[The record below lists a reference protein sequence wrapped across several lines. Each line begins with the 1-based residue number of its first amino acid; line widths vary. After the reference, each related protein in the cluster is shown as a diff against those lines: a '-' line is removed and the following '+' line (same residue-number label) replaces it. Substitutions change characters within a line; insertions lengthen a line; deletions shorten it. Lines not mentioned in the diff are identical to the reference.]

1 MARARVPGLVQ
12 GGRGGPDQ
20 VVEKLLVIV
29 AVDPQAT
36 LRYSLHC
43 CSFPLWRAP
52 RNWALSAC
60 LSCLSNYG
68 PMEPCEWPNVQYCRS
83 IIDRVS
89 CPYVPFCLLCLGP
102 KAHGTICYR
111 GTWLQL
117 AIGSAEQHLLSPSGA
132 IFSPPPVNR
141 LDSIP
146 FLASLTLCPFSLFTT
161 RTLAL
166 VTVRG
171 VDHSPTFETPSRPV
185 HPEWDAFLICSQ
197 LLGLPLPFVYC
208 LHCSLVAVTQGG
220 PDTIPIISYPLVH
233 FFSFRPASYA
243 TGPQPW
249 ETLSLLKVSLFHT
262 PP

>member
-1 MARARVPGLVQ
+1 MSGAWQTKRHGRRIATMARARVPGLVQ

-102 KAHGTICYR
+102 KAPWNLLLQRYLAPACH
-111 GTWLQL
+111 WLRR
-117 AIGSAEQHLLSPSGA
+117 ATSAKPIWRNILPST
-132 IFSPPPVNR
+132 S
-141 LDSIP
+141 
-146 FLASLTLCPFSLFTT
+146 
-161 RTLAL
+161 
-166 VTVRG
+166 
-171 VDHSPTFETPSRPV
+171 E
-185 HPEWDAFLICSQ
+185 
-197 LLGLPLPFVYC
+197 
-208 LHCSLVAVTQGG
+208 
-220 PDTIPIISYPLVH
+220 
-233 FFSFRPASYA
+233 PA
-243 TGPQPW
+243 
-249 ETLSLLKVSLFHT
+249 
-262 PP
+262 